1 MNQRYASIKNICAE
15 VPLMLGFGIKNRK
28 DVLKAQENCD
38 GAIIGSAYLKSLKK
52 GDQIRF
58 LDELLF

>member
-1 MNQRYASIKNICAE
+1 
-15 VPLMLGFGIKNRK
+15 MLGFGIKNRK